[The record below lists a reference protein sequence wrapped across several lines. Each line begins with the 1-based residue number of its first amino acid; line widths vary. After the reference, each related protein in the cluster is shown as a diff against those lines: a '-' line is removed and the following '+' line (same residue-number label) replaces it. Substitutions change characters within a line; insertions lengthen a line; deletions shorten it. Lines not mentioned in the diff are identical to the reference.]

1 MLTTER
7 SLNKFLR
14 SSIHQLMKDIP
25 ADRINER
32 PPGDGHPPLWILG
45 HLAICAEFGEAI
57 LGQQMEHPDWVAVFG
72 PGSSDN
78 VENPEAYSAEE
89 FIKVIDEAY
98 PRLMDLIDKTP
109 ADALNEDH
117 SIELLKG
124 GAIVTV
130 ADLQAHLLT
139 SHIAFHTAQ
148 LSGWRRAAGFG
159 PLF

>member
-7 SLNKFLR
+7 SINQFFR
-14 SSIHQLMKDIP
+14 STIHQLMKDIP

-57 LGQQMEHPDWVAVFG
+57 LGQQMQHPEWVAIFG

-78 VENPEAYSAEE
+78 VANPEAYSAEE
-89 FIKVIDEAY
+89 LIKVIDEAY

-109 ADALNEDH
+109 ADALNADH
-117 SIELLKG
+117 SIELLQG
-124 GAIVTV
+124 GALVSV
-130 ADLQAHLLT
+130 ADVQAHLLT
-139 SHIAFHTAQ
+139 SHVAFHTAQ
-148 LSGWRRAAGFG
+148 LSSWRRAAGFG